1 MSAQHPALTVERD
14 MLDTINLK
22 TITAQDLAA
31 LGIGEVAY
39 LRPVEIQGEIV
50 FAIMAADGRQ
60 IGLAPDYQ
68 SAVGA
73 MHQHDLELATTH

>member
-1 MSAQHPALTVERD
+1 
-14 MLDTINLK
+14 MLDTIKLK

-39 LRPVEIQGEIV
+39 LRPVEIKGEML
-50 FAIMAADGRQ
+50 FAIMAANGQQ
-60 IGLAPDYQ
+60 IGLAPDYD

-73 MHQHDLELATTH
+73 IGQHDLELITIH

>member
-1 MSAQHPALTVERD
+1 
-14 MLDTINLK
+14 MLDTIKLK
-22 TITAQDLAA
+22 AISARDLAA

-39 LRPVEIQGEIV
+39 LRPVEIEGEVV

-60 IGLAPDYQ
+60 IGLAPDYE

-73 MHQHDLELATTH
+73 MRQHELELVTIH